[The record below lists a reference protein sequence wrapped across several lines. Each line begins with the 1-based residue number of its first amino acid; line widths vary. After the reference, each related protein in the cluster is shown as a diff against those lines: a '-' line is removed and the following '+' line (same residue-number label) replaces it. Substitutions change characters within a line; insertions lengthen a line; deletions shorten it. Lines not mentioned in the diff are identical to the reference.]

1 MIAYQLIY
9 AHKNSR
15 DYFETPGRIYS
26 SREEAEK
33 AKAFAESVPDDPC
46 SEYTVH
52 VSVNEIE
59 ILDKFEPWISEEK
72 LARMRQEFYELY
84 GEDY

>member
-33 AKAFAESVPDDPC
+33 AKAFAESVPDDPYY
-46 SEYTVH
+46 EYTVH

>member
-1 MIAYQLIY
+1 MIAYQLTY

-15 DYFETPGRIYS
+15 DYFVTPGRIYS
-26 SREEAEK
+26 SREEAKK

-46 SEYTVH
+46 SEYTIQ
-52 VSVNEIE
+52 VSIDEVE

-84 GEDY
+84 GEEY